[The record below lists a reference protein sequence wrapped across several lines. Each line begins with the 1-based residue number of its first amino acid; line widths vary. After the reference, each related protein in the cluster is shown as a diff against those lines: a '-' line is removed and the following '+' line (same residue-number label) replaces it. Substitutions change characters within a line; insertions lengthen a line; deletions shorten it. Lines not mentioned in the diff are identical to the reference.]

1 MFRTLEFG
9 NLLAAWEGV
18 NEYLFLECE
27 DIIKRGGGLYG
38 PEWVSYNN
46 YVIARRAW
54 VDPKFDFGKVLGYSY
69 KKWSALVNNYVDLRY
84 LDLLRAELGHRVGK
98 DSRSYNYQ
106 FQFSNKHGSGK
117 DCLISLLFTKRIG
130 IPHPIVVFQVRTS
143 EVTKRLLFDFLLV
156 QRVVEYVY
164 GHNDVEVHLFAASY
178 YITAESFVMYNNQK
192 PLRRLLKRHKK
203 RNSKSYKSDNHK
215 FQSRVLTIFDRY
227 ISHPD
232 PMSIVYKVHRRS
244 VLQIQRDENGD
255 PKSGVKSLFAEQLL
269 INREI
274 FKLPENVIAP
284 SQIKQHKKNVL
295 SVPTPSNK
303 KSKGKA
309 V

>member
-1 MFRTLEFG
+1 MFRVLEFG
-9 NLLAAWEGV
+9 NLLSAWQGI

-27 DIIKRGGGLYG
+27 DVTKRGGGLYG
-38 PEWVSYNN
+38 PEWVAYNN
-46 YVIARRAW
+46 YVIAKRAW
-54 VDPKFDFGKVLGYSY
+54 VDPEFDFGKVLGYSY

-156 QRVVEYVY
+156 QRIVEYVY
-164 GHNDVEVHLFAASY
+164 GHNDVEVHLFAASF
-178 YITAESFVMYNNQK
+178 YITAESFVMYNNVK
-192 PLRRLLKRHKK
+192 SLRKLLKRHKK
-203 RNSKSYKSDNHK
+203 KHEKEYKAENHK
-215 FQSRVLTIFDRY
+215 FQDRVLTIFDRY

-244 VLQIQRDENGD
+244 VLQIQKGTDGNPR
-255 PKSGVKSLFAEQLL
+255 SGVKSLFAKQLL
-269 INREI
+269 IDRKI
-274 FKLPENVIAP
+274 FEAPKEVI
-284 SQIKQHKKNVL
+284 SSSQHKHYKKHG
-295 SVPTPSNK
+295 VPISKPSNK
-303 KSKGKA
+303 SK
-309 V
+309 